1 MYLRIMNCPAC
12 SNRNPSNANRCLHC
26 GATLKAE
33 EKSLFNLDND
43 EGGNKLIYIFLGGIA
58 VLIFG
63 GGILFGFDTA
73 TVECTSSDSK
83 IASYEAAP
91 EWVRDT
97 SAESRER
104 DRERDR
110 ERERRKRK
118 DVFSSS
124 KNLDNLQC
132 FKKIT
137 GHVKG
142 IVED

>member
-1 MYLRIMNCPAC
+1 MNCPAC
-12 SNRNPSNANRCLHC
+12 SNRNPSTAKRCLHC
-26 GATLKAE
+26 GATLQAE
-33 EKSLFNLDND
+33 DKSLFNLEND
-43 EGGNKLIYIFLGGIA
+43 ESGNKLLYIFFGGVA
-58 VLIFG
+58 VLIG
-63 GGILFGFDTA
+63 GAGLLFGFDTA

-97 SAESRER
+97 SAERRER
-104 DRERDR
+104 DREREK

-118 DVFSSS
+118 DMLSSS
-124 KNLDNLQC
+124 INLDNLQC

-142 IVED
+142 VAED